1 MADQGE
7 QEHLEEG
14 YEQEGYEEEIP
25 VDGAQQGGEQEVRRR
40 RAAQGYTDR
49 AAMAFCIRVC
59 DGPLRMRASVPP
71 LLLQALDEMKRKL
84 KELEDEAI
92 RLKQAVQVRNL
103 AAPQT
108 RRALLAPHKAY
119 ATVRD
124 ACQEQAE
131 V

>member
-1 MADQGE
+1 MRRRYQWTV
-7 QEHLEEG
+7 HSREG
-14 YEQEGYEEEIP
+14 NRRCAE
-25 VDGAQQGGEQEVRRR
+25 GAQRRDT
-40 RAAQGYTDR
+40 QTGQQWPSVSVS
-49 AAMAFCIRVC
+49 AMALCP
-59 DGPLRMRASVPP
+59 DPGLRMRASVPP

-124 ACQEQAE
+124 ASQEQAE